1 MVKSLRLLST
11 FQIIFF
17 LFNFHIITSFIS
29 LPFSYINKKTNQPM
43 PNTTNSFSYFQSLY
57 KYPVYTSLKVNDKQ
71 YTFHI
76 TFDRYATY
84 LKLEGSS
91 GSNKNDEYSLDYIG
105 ISKAEL
111 AKTSFTFD
119 NNKKDIT
126 VKDFSV
132 FNVKEMTDVTKHV
145 KESNFYAE
153 EVNEI
158 GLNIYKGNK
167 LGEVKIEDKNNN
179 GYEIEQKTNLIEQLK
194 SQKIISSSSFIIKYD
209 NKNEEK
215 GNIIIGGFPS
225 EYSEKK
231 FIYNNI
237 SFYQDYPSW
246 KMVFSKIKY
255 GGSDSNLMLY
265 GDFSLNCG
273 FIQASVASVSY
284 FDFKF
289 FDNYP
294 NACGEADTGDYIY
307 KYCKGEDIISQFK
320 TLSFYLPSSN
330 NQTEDKSLTFDYKD
344 LFIKSP
350 HNDSIYYF
358 QIVFGRAN
366 KEWIFGRPF
375 FKKYSTV
382 FDQEKKIVGFYP
394 QSENDYKKNKE
405 FSTNKNSKK
414 GRFALAIIIVL
425 SICVTLL
432 IALLYFKCSVST
444 KNETNKDLKENIKN
458 DDDENEKNN
467 KIEKNDKIEKNEG
480 NEKNDKNEKN
490 SINA

>member
-1 MVKSLRLLST
+1 MIKKIINFYLYYPSKMAKSLRLLSA

-17 LFNFHIITSFIS
+17 LFNFHIITSLIS
-29 LPFSYINKKTNQPM
+29 LPFSYINKKTNQPIA
-43 PNTTNSFSYFQSLY
+43 NTTNSFSYFQSLY

-91 GSNKNDEYSLDYIG
+91 GNNKNDEYSLDYIG

-111 AKTSFTFD
+111 TKTSFVFLD

-132 FNVKEMTDVTKHV
+132 FNVKEMSEVTKHV
-145 KESNFYAE
+145 KESNCYAE

-167 LGEVKIEDKNNN
+167 LGEVNTEEKNNN
-179 GYEIEQKTNLIEQLK
+179 GYEVEQKSNLIEQLK
-194 SQKIISSSSFIIKYD
+194 SQKIISSSSFIIEYD

-215 GNIIIGGFPS
+215 GNIIIGGFPKG
-225 EYSEKK
+225 YSEKN

-237 SFYQDYPSW
+237 SFYEDYPSW

-265 GDFSLNCG
+265 GDFSLNFG

-289 FDNYP
+289 FDKYP
-294 NACGEADTGDYIY
+294 NSCGEADTGDYIY
-307 KYCKGEDIISQFK
+307 KYCKGEDIISQFQ
-320 TLSFYLPSSN
+320 TLSFYLPNSN
-330 NQTEDKSLTFDYKD
+330 NQTEDKILTLDYKD
-344 LFIKSP
+344 LFIKFP
-350 HNDSIYYF
+350 NNDSIYNF
-358 QIVFGRAN
+358 QIVFGRTN

-375 FKKYSTV
+375 FKKYTTV

-394 QSENDYKKNKE
+394 QSGGDDHKE
-405 FSTNKNSKK
+405 FSSNKNSKK

-425 SICVTLL
+425 SICATLL

-444 KNETNKDLKENIKN
+444 KKEKNNDLKENIKN
-458 DDDENEKNN
+458 DDDKNA
-467 KIEKNDKIEKNEG
+467 
-480 NEKNDKNEKN
+480 
-490 SINA
+490 INA